1 MLVAHG
7 IGGRQDLP
15 IPFTLAVTG
24 AAVTLVVS
32 FAALAVLW
40 RTPVLR
46 GSLAGRPLPAAVQ
59 RVADGPV
66 PRRLLQTVGV
76 VATAYVAAA
85 ALVGPDSALNPM
97 ASVVYVL
104 FWVGLVPASLLFG
117 PVWRALNPLRAVHR
131 GIAGLMGTKPHEG
144 LRPLPDGIGYW
155 PAAAGLAAFAWME
168 LVAPD
173 RTSLGTLRTFF
184 GVYAG
189 AHLLAAAFY
198 GSRWFDKGDGFEVYS
213 SLVGRLAP
221 VGRRADGRVVLRNP
235 LDGLAATPIA
245 PGLVPVVAVLLG
257 STAYDGM
264 SNAPFWARLTQD
276 GPLPPVLLGTLG
288 LFGMMG
294 VVALTYSAAVA
305 AAGRLG
311 EPDRRPGWRSL
322 PGAFAHSIVPIV
334 VGYAVAHYF
343 SLLVFEGQ
351 HAFVLLSD
359 PLGTGADLLG
369 TGGRGVDYSILTP
382 AFIAGTQ
389 VVAVVTGHMLGVVAA
404 HDRAVSLFARRDA
417 VRGQLPLLLLMVGY
431 TIGGLLLL
439 FAG

>member
-46 GSLAGRPLPAAVQ
+46 GSLAGRLLPAAVQ

-66 PRRLLQTVGV
+66 ARRLLQTVGV

-264 SNAPFWARLTQD
+264 SNAPFW
-276 GPLPPVLLGTLG
+276 
-288 LFGMMG
+288 
-294 VVALTYSAAVA
+294 
-305 AAGRLG
+305 
-311 EPDRRPGWRSL
+311 
-322 PGAFAHSIVPIV
+322 
-334 VGYAVAHYF
+334 
-343 SLLVFEGQ
+343 
-351 HAFVLLSD
+351 
-359 PLGTGADLLG
+359 
-369 TGGRGVDYSILTP
+369 
-382 AFIAGTQ
+382 
-389 VVAVVTGHMLGVVAA
+389 
-404 HDRAVSLFARRDA
+404 
-417 VRGQLPLLLLMVGY
+417 
-431 TIGGLLLL
+431 
-439 FAG
+439 